1 MFYARADWLARKW
14 IASTIHIRVAEEKK
28 ISGQEFNF
36 RIFFGY
42 ILSSFFGICVAYTK
56 TFSYSAPLGI

>member
-36 RIFFGY
+36 R
-42 ILSSFFGICVAYTK
+42 LFFGI
-56 TFSYSAPLGI
+56 F